1 MKLHDLKS
9 MQVVETKDLTRYLV
23 VPDVVNPQGVHSD
36 YLFLSETGWM
46 NSQSYNEDLTL
57 KGCPDSP
64 FTINKVYDR
73 TNPYTHGKHC
83 GPHSLNDSLEDDL
96 VLVWDRNSAL
106 DIVEDLERVVET
118 DAYGSKEVAFY

>member
-46 NSQSYNEDLTL
+46 NSQAYNEDLTL
-57 KGCPDSP
+57 KGCPDSQ
-64 FTINKVYDR
+64 FTINKVYNR
-73 TNPYTHGKHC
+73 TTPYTNGKHC

-96 VLVWDRNSAL
+96 TLIWDRNSAL
-106 DIVEDLERVVET
+106 DIIEDLDRVVET
-118 DAYGSKEVAFY
+118 DAYGSKEVVFY